1 MGKDRKPRLF
11 VTLTLIFTILI
22 SVSGT
27 VSANSIQRPTFYVE
41 FINAQ
46 DARTYYTILL
56 YKKNDGRQPLFEGT
70 AENHCDEFVVKN
82 LEEDGV
88 FDVLEND
95 VDLEGYDYDK
105 DGSTIL
111 ACKANTYS
119 GYYGLYRHT
128 DYTFK
133 FMLYWPDTG
142 EYKFTEEFSI
152 NDYNKMQIDLSEEA
166 PYHIKNMDYDYD
178 INTILKAIPFH
189 LVITLVIELLF
200 ALLFKIATKRNILTI
215 LATNVITNVS
225 ANLVAILSCM
235 HYFKWYVL
243 IEVIIVIV
251 EFLVYRKLFERHL
264 KTGKIFLYTAAANAF
279 SAFGGFLAFLAV
291 ITYF

>member
-1 MGKDRKPRLF
+1 MGKNRKNRLF
-11 VTLTLIFTILI
+11 ISIITVFTVLF
-22 SVSGT
+22 SVCGT
-27 VSANSIQRPTFYVE
+27 VSANSVQLPTFYAE

-46 DARTYYTILL
+46 DARPYYTILL
-56 YKKNDGRQPLFEGT
+56 YKKNDGGKPVFGGT
-70 AENHCDEFVVKN
+70 SENHTEGSLMNDPEG
-82 LEEDGV
+82 DGV
-88 FDVLEND
+88 FNALENN
-95 VDLEGYDYDK
+95 VDLEDFSYGRSGHCINICQGD
-105 DGSTIL
+105 
-111 ACKANTYS
+111 AYS
-119 GYYGLYRHT
+119 GYYGLNWHQ

-142 EYKFTEEFSI
+142 EYKFTQEFSL
-152 NDYNKMQIDLSEEA
+152 NDYNKIRIDLSEEA
-166 PYHIKNMDYDYD
+166 PYSIRNLDYDYD
-178 INTILKAIPFH
+178 INAILKAIPFH
-189 LVITLVIELLF
+189 LTATLVIELIF

-225 ANLVAILSCM
+225 ANLIAILSCM

-251 EFLVYRKLFERHL
+251 ESFIYRKFFERHL

-291 ITYF
+291 ITYI